1 MPKIDKFIL
10 GKSSILIVEDDLQLA
25 NLFAEALKLRGLNA
39 ICVYHGDQVM
49 DIFKNHKIALV
60 LLDIMLPGTDGFQ
73 LLKMIKNNRKTK
85 NIPVIMLTNFGE
97 IELMQ
102 KALHMGAADYL
113 IKANMDFPKIFKFLK
128 KHLIGFNAR
137 MNLHRD

>member
-1 MPKIDKFIL
+1 MPKINKFML

-25 NLFAEALKLRGLNA
+25 NLFAEALKIRGLDA

-60 LLDIMLPGTDGFQ
+60 LMDIMLPGLDGFQ
-73 LLKMIKNNRKTK
+73 LLKMIKSNSKTK
-85 NIPVIMLTNFGE
+85 SIPVIMLTNLGE
-97 IELMQ
+97 IDLMQ
-102 KALHMGAADYL
+102 KALRMGAADYL
-113 IKANMDFPKIFKFLK
+113 IKTNVDFPKIFKFLK
-128 KHLIGFNAR
+128 KHLVGFNAR